1 MRRKGLRGTLSK
13 SRAIVV
19 GIEEVDPTGVR
30 SIKNK
35 SHYIEIYLLLEDVI
49 KEDRKKIFGKE

>member
-13 SRAIVV
+13 SRAIFV
-19 GIEEVDPTGVR
+19 GIEEVDPKGVR

-35 SHYIEIYLLLEDVI
+35 IHYIEICLLLEAVI
-49 KEDRKKIFGKE
+49 KEDRKKMFGNE